1 MDPSVL
7 CFLAAITLN
16 IFFILF
22 FIVLSLCLYKRKKR
36 IQKEKE
42 EIKKSMQFSRNS
54 LCNYTKTPNF
64 YKILEATIKV
74 IKEKDELHLEDE
86 SF

>member
-1 MDPSVL
+1 MDPSL
-7 CFLAAITLN
+7 ICFLAAITLN
-16 IFFILF
+16 IFFIIF

-54 LCNYTKTPNF
+54 LCN
-64 YKILEATIKV
+64 
-74 IKEKDELHLEDE
+74 
-86 SF
+86 